1 MKKILFLLMMPIL
14 CFGQNLMLF
23 DSLIVSD
30 EGIFTYNQKPFNGT
44 AFANSTSG
52 ILLYEKDFENGKEI
66 KNRNY
71 YAFITDS
78 IPHLKFE
85 TQVKDGKR
93 NGLRRGWYHSGELKF
108 EGYFKNGWNNGS
120 YKNWYENGNL
130 EKESFFE
137 MGVKVGSHKNWSN
150 NGKLIKERFYQKLSR
165 TSSKLVKRVKYLETG
180 EIISKECW
188 DIEGSNISCD

>member
-1 MKKILFLLMMPIL
+1 MKKIFFLFMFPIF
-14 CFGQNLMLF
+14 CFGQKLILF

-30 EGIFTYNQKPFNGT
+30 EGMFMYNLKPFNGT
-44 AFANSTSG
+44 AFANNKSG
-52 ILLYEKDFENGKEI
+52 ALLYEKDFENGKEI

-71 YAFITDS
+71 YAYITDS

-93 NGLRRGWYHSGELKF
+93 NGLRSGWYHSGKLKF

-137 MGVKVGSHKNWSN
+137 MGVKVGSYKNWSS

-188 DIEGSNISCD
+188 DVEGNNISCD

>member
-1 MKKILFLLMMPIL
+1 
-14 CFGQNLMLF
+14 MLF

-30 EGIFTYNQKPFNGT
+30 EGVFVFNRKPFNGT
-44 AFANSTSG
+44 AFANNKSG

-71 YAFITDS
+71 YAAAADS

-93 NGLRRGWYHSGELKF
+93 NGLRRGWYYSGKIKF
-108 EGYFKNGWNNGS
+108 EGYFKNGWNNGI

-137 MGVKVGSHKNWSN
+137 MGVKVGIYKNWSN
-150 NGKLIKERFYQKLSR
+150 NGNLIKERFYQKISP
-165 TSSKLVKRVKYLETG
+165 TSSKLVKRVKFLETG
-180 EIISKECW
+180 EILNKECW
-188 DIEGSNISCD
+188 DFEGNKTSCD

>member
-1 MKKILFLLMMPIL
+1 MIKTHLMELPLQIINQGHFYMKKILKRKR
-14 CFGQNLMLF
+14 N
-23 DSLIVSD
+23 
-30 EGIFTYNQKPFNGT
+30 
-44 AFANSTSG
+44 
-52 ILLYEKDFENGKEI
+52 

-71 YAFITDS
+71 YAAITDS

-137 MGVKVGSHKNWSN
+137 MGVKVGSCIRT
-150 NGKLIKERFYQKLSR
+150 GLIM
-165 TSSKLVKRVKYLETG
+165 V
-180 EIISKECW
+180 
-188 DIEGSNISCD
+188 N

>member
-44 AFANSTSG
+44 VFANSKSG
-52 ILLYEKDFENGKEI
+52 VLLYEKDFENGKEI

-71 YAFITDS
+71 YAAITDS

-137 MGVKVGSHKNWSN
+137 MGVTVGSYKNWSN
-150 NGKLIKERFYQKLSR
+150 NGKLIKERFYQKISR

-180 EIISKECW
+180 EILSKECW
-188 DIEGSNISCD
+188 DIEGNNISCD

>member
-1 MKKILFLLMMPIL
+1 MFPIF
-14 CFGQNLMLF
+14 CFGQKLILF

-30 EGIFTYNQKPFNGT
+30 EGMFVYNQKPFNGT
-44 AFANSTSG
+44 AFANNKSG
-52 ILLYEKDFENGKEI
+52 ALLYEKDFENGKEI

-71 YAFITDS
+71 YAYTTDS

-93 NGLRRGWYHSGELKF
+93 NGLRSGWYHSGKLKF

-130 EKESFFE
+130 EKERFFE
-137 MGVKVGSHKNWSN
+137 MGVNVGSYKNWSS
-150 NGKLIKERFYQKLSR
+150 NGKLIKERFYKKISR

-188 DIEGSNISCD
+188 DIEGNNTSCD